1 MGMVIMLINHV
12 LALLL
17 IQLLDSRWKPD
28 EENTDYS
35 IDLFGL
41 TALAERYS
49 ANYHNKNTHILKK

>member
-1 MGMVIMLINHV
+1 V

-49 ANYHNKNTHILKK
+49 ANYHNENTNLPKKNKTKRK